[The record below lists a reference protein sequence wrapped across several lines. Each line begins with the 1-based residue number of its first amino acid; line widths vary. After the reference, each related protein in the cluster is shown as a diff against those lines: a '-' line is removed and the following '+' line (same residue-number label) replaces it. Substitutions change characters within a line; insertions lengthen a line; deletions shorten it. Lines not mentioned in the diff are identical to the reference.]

1 MLSAAGARQPNS
13 QENSMKHI
21 ILGALIAMATVSS
34 AAAQSRANDKPVSI
48 VLVHGAF
55 VDGSG
60 WKAVYDILT
69 RDGYE
74 VLVVQNPTVTLDGDV
89 EATRQVIARA
99 RKPVVLVGHS
109 YGGAV
114 ITEAGSDPKVRNL
127 VYIAAFAPDVGESV
141 YELATRPTPGE
152 VGPPLLPPSDGFLM
166 VDAAKFPT
174 SFAQDVDASITGFM
188 AVAQVPWGLGA
199 VQHKITRAAWKDK
212 PVRFML
218 TTQDRMI
225 PPSTQRFMASRAGAK
240 VVELSS
246 SHAAM
251 LSHPKE
257 VAAFVES
264 VAAEAD

>member
-1 MLSAAGARQPNS
+1 
-13 QENSMKHI
+13 MKHT
-21 ILGALIAMATVSS
+21 ILGALLAMAAAFS
-34 AAAQSRANDKPVSI
+34 ATAQIRADEKPVSI

-55 VDGSG
+55 VDGAG
-60 WKAVYDILT
+60 WKAVYDSLT

-74 VLVVQNPTVTLDGDV
+74 VLVVQNPTVTLEGDV
-89 EATRQVIARA
+89 EATRQVIAKA

-114 ITEAGSDPKVRNL
+114 ITEAGTDPKVGKL

-141 YELATRPTPGE
+141 HELATRSTPGE
-152 VGPPLLPPSDGFLM
+152 PGAPLLPPSDGFLL

-174 SFAQDVDASITGFM
+174 SFAQDVDASITSFM

-199 VQHKITRAAWKDK
+199 VQHKITRAAWKNK
-212 PVRFML
+212 PVRYLL

-225 PPSTQRFMASRAGAK
+225 PPSTQRFMALRARAK
-240 VVELSS
+240 LVELSS

-257 VAAFVES
+257 VAAFIES
-264 VAAEAD
+264 AAAEAD